1 VLEEKTGRIAGTT
14 TAPSDL
20 SQFTVRVRDAAD
32 KTTTSQLS
40 LEVRAGLSVTP
51 RAPLTELAEGDPV
64 EATISAAGGVSPYIW
79 ALDSGD
85 FPPGLSLEAQTGTL
99 RGTVEKAG
107 NYRPVL
113 RVRDSIGI
121 EARATVEF
129 QIAPQLT
136 LIVPPTQNAV
146 VGAAFAINV
155 SASGGTAPYAFTVV
169 AGSVPVGFRFDAD
182 RLEGTPRAEGDVAL
196 TVEVRDRGLRTAR
209 SEIRFRVTP
218 PPLPELQLAPLSH
231 LVPTQQTKL
240 GSTAQSTLPDR
251 LAFDGPDNP
260 SILLSTGSRRAL
272 LTIPAGQLVPT
283 QQLQLQTGTTAGV
296 VTVAAQLGSQSAMQ
310 SAALDPLPPQVRWV
324 QSQQTADGFEVAI
337 LSFSPT
343 RELDTAVFAFDDALQ
358 IKVPIRD
365 LVQAWYDDERSTPFG
380 TLITYRQNFTVR
392 GDTSRL
398 RGVSVTL
405 TNRIGASIPASVAF

>member
-1 VLEEKTGRIAGTT
+1 M
-14 TAPSDL
+14 
-20 SQFTVRVRDAAD
+20 
-32 KTTTSQLS
+32 
-40 LEVRAGLSVTP
+40 
-51 RAPLTELAEGDPV
+51 
-64 EATISAAGGVSPYIW
+64 
-79 ALDSGD
+79 
-85 FPPGLSLEAQTGTL
+85 
-99 RGTVEKAG
+99 
-107 NYRPVL
+107 
-113 RVRDSIGI
+113 
-121 EARATVEF
+121 
-129 QIAPQLT
+129 
-136 LIVPPTQNAV
+136 
-146 VGAAFAINV
+146 
-155 SASGGTAPYAFTVV
+155 V
-169 AGSVPVGFRFDAD
+169 AGSVPVGFRFDSG

-240 GSTAQSTLPDR
+240 DLRLNRPYPTDLDLTVQ
-251 LAFDGPDNP
+251 LAFDGPDDP

-283 QQLQLQTGTTAGV
+283 QPLQLQTGTTAGV